1 MIKYDDNVWLT
12 EHKGKLY
19 QWVEKLSQLSARS
32 ETLFIID
39 DIMVDESLDKQ
50 KQSLIELAIS
60 GRHRNHYLRLLND
73 LIRAYQKIY
82 QDRIRPYFFGVLK
95 KSGS

>member
-12 EHKGKLY
+12 EPKGKLY

-82 QDRIRPYFFGVLK
+82 QDRIRP
-95 KSGS
+95 